1 MQMRSNDFRCKG
13 FLGYFASTSPKIKHF
28 KELFKSAT
36 SNLGVS
42 DKILLCISH
51 RLNSTNGQFPKYLC
65 GLILP
70 KGQEL
75 GKSQNSI
82 HAKIYPRKVNELP
95 P

>member
-42 DKILLCISH
+42 DKILVCILH
-51 RLNSTNGQFPKYLC
+51 RFNLASGHFPKYLC
-65 GLILP
+65 INFTERP
-70 KGQEL
+70 KNSGNRENL
-75 GKSQNSI
+75 STKGK
-82 HAKIYPRKVNELP
+82 
-95 P
+95 